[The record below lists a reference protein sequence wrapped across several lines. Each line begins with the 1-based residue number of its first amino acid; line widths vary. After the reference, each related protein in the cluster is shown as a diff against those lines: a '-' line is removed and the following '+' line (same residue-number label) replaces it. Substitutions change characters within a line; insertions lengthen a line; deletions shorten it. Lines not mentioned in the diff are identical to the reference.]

1 MCVYLTVYCT
11 AISNKQTSKEKKQKR
26 KKKRKR
32 LKQPLNKQGIEWI
45 QSVKKKGSE
54 CYSEKWEPYIRFF

>member
-11 AISNKQTSKEKKQKR
+11 AISNKQTSKEKT
-26 KKKRKR
+26 KKKKKKKK

-45 QSVKKKGSE
+45 QSVKQKGSE
-54 CYSEKWEPYIRFF
+54 CYSEKVRAIH